1 MCGKVQN
8 MRQSLEVYLRPI
20 RISSL
25 AQVCWSSSHP
35 PYQAA
40 CSPSSSHHP
49 LIRILIRL
57 HAHHHS
63 VIRTIADMIA
73 IFCYIFWCIFYAVT
87 TWFVIMLAK
96 GQPLFWFTL
105 YHNTGDH
112 WSVSL
117 CNHLSDQT
125 GILLHIGK
133 DMVSHITGFNKQGH
147 HSSFCILQPQVFA
160 KTLGKGVQY
169 CETVIWFFQ
178 LRKYLFVSI

>member
-1 MCGKVQN
+1 

-49 LIRILIRL
+49 LIRIQYQANI
-57 HAHHHS
+57 
-63 VIRTIADMIA
+63 IA
-73 IFCYIFWCIFYAVT
+73 IFCYIFWCIFLCCHHVVCNYVSKRST
-87 TWFVIMLAK
+87 
-96 GQPLFWFTL
+96 LFLTYRPPAL

-112 WSVSL
+112 WLVSL

>member
-1 MCGKVQN
+1 MKKCKIWDNHWRCICVQSGFP
-8 MRQSLEVYLRPI
+8 RSLKFVDL
-20 RISSL
+20 
-25 AQVCWSSSHP
+25 
-35 PYQAA
+35 
-40 CSPSSSHHP
+40 P
-49 LIRILIRL
+49 LILLTKL
-57 HAHHHS
+57 HAHHPPLIILS
-63 VIRTIADMIA
+63 SG
-73 IFCYIFWCIFYAVT
+73 FLSGQYNCYFFFYIFWCIFYAVT

-96 GQPLFWFTL
+96 GQPLFWLTL